1 MPLANGTSPDS
12 VPCPEC
18 GEDTRVGLPRSAVL
32 EAVTRGP
39 SSDIDDGYTDG
50 TESRKKRRRSA
61 CRDGHAFYVYFE
73 F

>member
-1 MPLANGTSPDS
+1 
-12 VPCPEC
+12 
-18 GEDTRVGLPRSAVL
+18 VGLPRSAVL
-32 EAVTRGP
+32 EAVTRRP
-39 SSDIDDGYTDG
+39 SPAIDDEYTDP